1 MSLSSA
7 VPPPPLAV
15 RERLPRLTKWV
26 PDGAISV
33 QTENSTLVLRASR
46 KLQERFEELLAG
58 RKSGTLSVE
67 ENQEYEAICSL
78 DEVLSWLNRL
88 VRGRMNG

>member
-1 MSLSSA
+1 M
-7 VPPPPLAV
+7 
-15 RERLPRLTKWV
+15 TKWM
-26 PDGAISV
+26 PDGAVSV

-67 ENQEYEAICSL
+67 ENQEYEAICGL

-88 VRGRMNG
+88 VRGRMNE